1 MRISDWSS
9 DVCSSDLH
17 LFEAA
22 DSAFAAHLTGQE
34 AIELRRWLRG
44 PEGGRRS
51 RARGLANRIGDLVND
66 NEVGKVA
73 LETVTEAARALPGD
87 GWLARLTD
95 GAPNGRGEIFLA
107 KEIGRA
113 HVRNPS
119 NNAHLVYRL

>member
-51 RARGLANRIGDLVND
+51 RARGLANRIGELVND

-73 LETVTEAARALPGD
+73 LETVRSEEHTSELQSLMRISYD
-87 GWLARLTD
+87 GLCLT
-95 GAPNGRGEIFLA
+95 
-107 KEIGRA
+107 KKTK
-113 HVRNPS
+113 
-119 NNAHLVYRL
+119 NNTH